1 MSQMN
6 LQITPQFD
14 EELTRYMRLRKLP
27 SRSEAVRTAVHEALQ
42 ASLGSAR
49 ASDFGALI
57 GFAATGPENPK
68 RRFRDDDDLWGE

>member
-1 MSQMN
+1 MRQMN
-6 LQITPQFD
+6 LQITPAFD

-42 ASLGSAR
+42 ASLGSTPT
-49 ASDFGALI
+49 GAFAGLV
-57 GFAATGPENPK
+57 GFAATGKEHPA